1 MEPTQQYNK
10 GSSHSSCK
18 SDVTT
23 EPPEVPVY
31 DYAAHKEDES
41 DVHEPAELWNAMTQ
55 MGQLTEP
62 HNGRTQA
69 L

>member
-41 DVHEPAELWNAMTQ
+41 DVHERAELWNAMTQ